1 MTLSLKNEIKNDL
14 FNTQETYNYNVVDYW
29 KGEFTP
35 LKQILWII
43 VKVWRDG
50 RFHMKSQKEENDAK
64 LLCNYLKGEIAEK
77 KNNVRKIEFIKNEPT
92 RYY

>member
-1 MTLSLKNEIKNDL
+1 
-14 FNTQETYNYNVVDYW
+14 
-29 KGEFTP
+29 
-35 LKQILWII
+35 
-43 VKVWRDG
+43 
-50 RFHMKSQKEENDAK
+50 MKSQKEENDAK